1 MKTKGK
7 EFVKIIDIWDS
18 SAELTKKK
26 NYKVI
31 YQSKVTQFIGYER
44 ELTREV
50 HWFLNPSHLVI
61 AKNLLKYNSG
71 PGAYVISLNC
81 DKNN

>member
-7 EFVKIIDIWDS
+7 EFVKIIDICDS
-18 SAELTKKK
+18 CAQKIFQLQSISISAGTTQFKIFLSLQKK
-26 NYKVI
+26 NYKVV

-50 HWFLNPSHLVI
+50 HWF
-61 AKNLLKYNSG
+61 
-71 PGAYVISLNC
+71 
-81 DKNN
+81 

>member
-18 SAELTKKK
+18 SAELTKK
-26 NYKVI
+26 NYKI
-31 YQSKVTQFIGYER
+31 EYQSIVTQFIGYER

-50 HWFLNPSHLVI
+50 HWF
-61 AKNLLKYNSG
+61 
-71 PGAYVISLNC
+71 
-81 DKNN
+81 

>member
-26 NYKVI
+26 KNYKVV

-50 HWFLNPSHLVI
+50 HWF
-61 AKNLLKYNSG
+61 
-71 PGAYVISLNC
+71 
-81 DKNN
+81 